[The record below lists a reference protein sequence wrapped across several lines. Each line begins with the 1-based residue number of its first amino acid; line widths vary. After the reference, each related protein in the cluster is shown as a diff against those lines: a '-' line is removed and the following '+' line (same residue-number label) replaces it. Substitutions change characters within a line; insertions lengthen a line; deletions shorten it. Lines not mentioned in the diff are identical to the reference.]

1 MLGFFYF
8 VLNSPTLT
16 CDVTCSVTLL
26 GQTKYEE
33 AISDEH
39 ILVNDVLSVDVI
51 IKLLFTVI
59 YVVDDGMTLII
70 IRCLNKV

>member
-1 MLGFFYF
+1 MNTF
-8 VLNSPTLT
+8 
-16 CDVTCSVTLL
+16 LL
-26 GQTKYEE
+26 MMCF
-33 AISDEH
+33 
-39 ILVNDVLSVDVI
+39 L